1 MAKHFARVSSLFLTL
16 LILASFIFPVLAA
29 EVPSM
34 ENVDAVCVINV
45 EHNQIVM
52 QKNANRMVY
61 PTATAKLMTALVADK
76 HFAGRYDEKIT
87 VTSEMREHF
96 AGRILGFLV
105 GEEVTVE
112 ALLAALLVGGYN
124 DAAVILAYAA
134 SGSIEAFCEEM
145 NTYAASLGATNTKY
159 ANPTGLHHDEMA
171 TTAYDT
177 ALIGM
182 EFMKNDAL
190 YSLSK
195 RIKYTLPKTNKSEAW
210 SIYSRNSLI
219 STVLTEEYHYSY
231 AQGISFGNTNEGGDC
246 VVTSG
251 TLDGLSY
258 VCVVMGGR
266 PTSETDDTNHAFIVA
281 KNTLRYALANF
292 SVMRLKKANETVAT
306 LPVRYSATVT
316 EVKVKPREDLY
327 ALVPSDTVIDKD
339 IRFLTE
345 ISYESLDAPFE
356 EGTVV
361 GTLKAM
367 STNGTV
373 ITQTDLITASGADA
387 HGFLV
392 FMDKTRTFVG
402 SPWFLVM
409 LALLIGGGVAVFL
422 FCTKTGRK
430 KIRKRVRFD
439 D

>member
-1 MAKHFARVSSLFLTL
+1 MAKRFARISSLFLTL
-16 LILASFIFPVLAA
+16 LLLVPFIFPALAA
-29 EVPSM
+29 EAPSM

-45 EHNQIVM
+45 EYNQIVL
-52 QKNANRMVY
+52 QKNANKKVY

-76 HFAGRYDEKIT
+76 HFSGRYSEKIT

-96 AGRILGFLV
+96 SGRILGFLV
-105 GEEVTVE
+105 DEEVTVE

-124 DAAVILAYAA
+124 DAAVILAYAT

-145 NTYAASLGATNTKY
+145 NTYAASLGAINTKY
-159 ANPTGLHHDEMA
+159 ATPTGLHHDEMV

-177 ALIGM
+177 AIIGM

-190 YSLSK
+190 YALSK

-266 PTSETDDTNHAFIVA
+266 PASETDETNHAFVVA

-345 ISYESLDAPFE
+345 ILCESLDAPFE

-367 STNGTV
+367 SANGTV
-373 ITQTDLITASGADA
+373 ITQTDLITASGAES
-387 HGFLV
+387 HGFLI
-392 FMDKTRTFVG
+392 FMDKTRAFVA
-402 SPWFLVM
+402 SPWFFVT
-409 LALLIGGGVAVFL
+409 LALLTGAGVAIFFL
-422 FCTKTGRK
+422 CTPKGRK
-430 KIRKRVRFD
+430 KIRKRIRFD